1 MKNTMIY
8 MTMLAML
15 LAAVLT
21 GTAFAQ
27 AEITTTINWEDVSAM
42 VEEAGISGDFYAV
55 GDSGLCM
62 WIPDDVFTEVELT
75 DEDVEN
81 GFMAYLATEDESAV
95 VSVTYAQIEGIDV
108 DGYYEAL
115 TDTEGVEELEMDAI
129 NGIAAVSYEMPEQDS
144 WTISFVDDEGY
155 VYEFTFAP
163 MSDEGFQQVA
173 AIMAASI
180 QTVED

>member
-1 MKNTMIY
+1 MKNTMFY
-8 MTMLAML
+8 VTMLAML

-55 GDSGLCM
+55 GDTGLCM

-81 GFMAYLATEDESAV
+81 GFIAYLTTEDESAV
-95 VSVTYAQIEGIDV
+95 VSVSYAQIEDV
-108 DGYYEAL
+108 TVDDYYGLVA
-115 TDTEGVEELEMDAI
+115 DVEGVEELEMDAV
-129 NGIAAVSYEMPEQDS
+129 NGIAAVSYNLPEQDS
-144 WTISFVDDEGY
+144 WTVSFVDDEGY
-155 VYEFTFAP
+155 IYEFTFAP
-163 MSDEGFQQVA
+163 MSDEGFQQIA

>member
-1 MKNTMIY
+1 
-8 MTMLAML
+8 MLAML

-62 WIPDDVFTEVELT
+62 WIPDVFSEVELT

-81 GFMAYLATEDESAV
+81 GFMAYLTTEDESAV
-95 VSVTYAQIEGIDV
+95 VSVVYAQIEDV
-108 DGYYEAL
+108 NVDDYYTLVA
-115 TDTEGVEELEMDAI
+115 DIEGVEELEMDAI
-129 NGIAAVSYEMPEQDS
+129 NGIAAVSYEVSEQDS
-144 WTISFVDDEGY
+144 WTVSFVDDEGY